1 MYIEIGSANEIVH
14 AAGVVVVVVM
24 VVAVDLLQ
32 VSIILISIGFNITTH
47 HVLPAQNK
55 LFYQKLYLD

>member
-14 AAGVVVVVVM
+14 AAGVVV